1 MELQKDMVFFIDSYS
16 ESGNNDISKV
26 AGKFARN
33 YLNKF
38 TINEDDQ
45 FEISNVHI
53 LDASRKR
60 GPRRIDCMVESIKNS
75 ISTDLDV
82 VLFGTYGAKGKPKG
96 ESSSEIRQ
104 ICARLKNVNSNIEN
118 LRISF
123 IDMDMRGAMH
133 PMNSRIASENVNDF
147 YVQTRRDWKLSLN
160 EELEM
165 FYEKCKSDGFRKN
178 EFVSFF
184 HAELMLLNEI
194 QKCHEEIQRLE
205 TLNYH
210 DKREHINKRL
220 SKANKNNN
228 ASLQYTNLE
237 TENINK
243 ITQDFEAAIQAS
255 QRNEYRL
262 YRGRRATLVFHPK
275 LGLPNAEK
283 LYKLSSSMTSMISR
297 AYLHVR
303 RRDVNAASIS
313 PTSTPDIDVF
323 GFRKHKPSQKLRDSL
338 SEASLRPAY
347 RNSLRNFE

>member
-1 MELQKDMVFFIDSYS
+1 MMEHQKDMVFFIDSYS

-60 GPRRIDCMVESIKNS
+60 GPRRIDCMVESIKTS

-133 PMNSRIASENVNDF
+133 PMNSRITSGNVNDL

-165 FYEKCKSDGFRKN
+165 FYEKCSRK
-178 EFVSFF
+178 
-184 HAELMLLNEI
+184 LNEGCSAVRHI
-194 QKCHEEIQRLE
+194 LPFL
-205 TLNYH
+205 TLILGCAGEY
-210 DKREHINKRL
+210 HINVYFQVNENFKV
-220 SKANKNNN
+220 
-228 ASLQYTNLE
+228 YLE
-237 TENINK
+237 
-243 ITQDFEAAIQAS
+243 
-255 QRNEYRL
+255 RYC
-262 YRGRRATLVFHPK
+262 TL
-275 LGLPNAEK
+275 LGIVMMAKTIFVLIV
-283 LYKLSSSMTSMISR
+283 Y
-297 AYLHVR
+297 
-303 RRDVNAASIS
+303 
-313 PTSTPDIDVF
+313 
-323 GFRKHKPSQKLRDSL
+323 
-338 SEASLRPAY
+338 
-347 RNSLRNFE
+347 